1 MNIKNDPDLCVMSA
15 VASIKLKRPLIIY
28 LDIFHASNEHC
39 ALYQQNIIVN
49 YFISQ
54 QALFTETTKKTQIK
68 TNFTNMSV
76 ISCSF
81 YSKESLRYV

>member
-1 MNIKNDPDLCVMSA
+1 MNIKNDPDLCVMAA

-49 YFISQ
+49 YFYFSASIIYWNY
-54 QALFTETTKKTQIK
+54 KKNPNKNQ
-68 TNFTNMSV
+68 
-76 ISCSF
+76 F
-81 YSKESLRYV
+81 YQHVSY